1 MANPYAKI
9 RKGESLSFVFDRG
22 GASISGWVCTIEVK
36 TFPSDTSAITARVI
50 AAVDDEWPG
59 FLTSTETAG
68 LNAGSYRL
76 IGILTNAATN
86 QEEVA
91 QQTTRF
97 QIGESWAS

>member
-68 LNAGSYRL
+68 LNA
-76 IGILTNAATN
+76 ATN